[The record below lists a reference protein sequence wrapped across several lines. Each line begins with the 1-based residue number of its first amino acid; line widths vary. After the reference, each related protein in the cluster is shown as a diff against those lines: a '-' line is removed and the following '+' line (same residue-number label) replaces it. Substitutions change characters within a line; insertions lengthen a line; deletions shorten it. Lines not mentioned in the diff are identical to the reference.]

1 MIASASAAEK
11 SAITQ
16 RAHSMIQ
23 RAKELA
29 RQ

>member
-1 MIASASAAEK
+1 MIASASTAEK

-23 RAKELA
+23 RAEELA
-29 RQ
+29 KQ